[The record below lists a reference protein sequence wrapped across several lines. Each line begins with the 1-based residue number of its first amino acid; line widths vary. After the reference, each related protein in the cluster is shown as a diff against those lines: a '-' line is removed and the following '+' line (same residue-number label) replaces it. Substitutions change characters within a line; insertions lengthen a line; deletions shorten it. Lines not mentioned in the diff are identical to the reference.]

1 MKGREMSKELVQQ
14 QFGANAAAYLTSTVH
29 AKGASLARLVE
40 LVGPKEGWIALDVAT
55 GAGHTAAVFAPHVAK
70 VIASDLTPQ
79 MLEQVRKLATEK
91 NLGNMETA
99 IADAEALP
107 FPDASFDLV
116 TCRIAPH
123 HFPNIETF
131 LREVRRVLKPGGT
144 FALVDNVS
152 PDAETTPGFS
162 ASELRDAGVA
172 YNAFEKL
179 RDPSHGRALDTAE
192 WLSLMSKAGLVLV
205 HREHA
210 PKGMDFQSWVKTMN
224 VPTDTVP
231 RLAAMLDDASPAL
244 KAFLKPTNEDGKR
257 GFTLDELI
265 AIARRPV

>member
-1 MKGREMSKELVQQ
+1 MSKELVQQ

-40 LVGPKEGWIALDVAT
+40 LVAPKKDWIALDVAT

-70 VIASDLTPQ
+70 VIASDLTPE
-79 MLEQVRKLATEK
+79 MLEQAKKLAAEK
-91 NLGNMETA
+91 SLPNMETA

-107 FPDASFDLV
+107 FPDKSFDLV

-123 HFPNIETF
+123 HFPNIGKF
-131 LREVRRVLKPGGT
+131 LAEVHRVLKPGGT

-152 PDAETTPGFS
+152 PDEETTPGYS
-162 ASELRDAGVA
+162 ADDLKAAGAA

-179 RDPSHGRALDTAE
+179 RDPSHGRALDTSE
-192 WLSLMSKAGLVLV
+192 WLALMSKAGLQLV

-224 VPTDTVP
+224 VPAETVP
-231 RLAAMLDDASPAL
+231 RLAAMLDEASPAL
-244 KAFLKPTNEDGKR
+244 KAFIKPTNDAGKR

-265 AIARRPV
+265 AIARRPA

>member
-1 MKGREMSKELVQQ
+1 MSKELVQQ

-40 LVGPKEGWIALDVAT
+40 LVAPQKDWIALDVAT

-70 VIASDLTPQ
+70 VVASDLTPE
-79 MLEQVRKLATEK
+79 MLEQVKKLAAEK
-91 NLGNMETA
+91 GIANMETA
-99 IADAEALP
+99 LADAEALP
-107 FPDASFDLV
+107 FPDTSFDLV

-123 HFPNIETF
+123 HFPSIEKF
-131 LREVRRVLKPGGT
+131 LTEVHRVLKPGGT

-162 ASELRDAGVA
+162 AVDLKEAGAA

-192 WLSLMSKAGLVLV
+192 WLSLMAKVGLKLV

-224 VPTDTVP
+224 VPAETVP
-231 RLAAMLDDASPAL
+231 RLAAMLDDAPPAL
-244 KAFLKPTNEDGKR
+244 KAFIKPTNDAGKR

-265 AIARRPV
+265 AVARRPA